1 MTTGAGLFGPKWQA
15 AIRSEADE
23 RRALEVLEEKRRA
36 LVEACPLV
44 PVVVH
49 RAGDPLD
56 LGVVELDDGWPIVR
70 WAKDGAIDSVT
81 ARGGTMYVEAH
92 GWRLDPVTR
101 RAAYVREVRAAAD
114 AAYAREFGETWA
126 PTK

>member
-1 MTTGAGLFGPKWQA
+1 VTTGAGLFGIKWQM

-23 RRALEVLEEKRRA
+23 RRALEALAEKRRT
-36 LVEACPLV
+36 LETCPPL
-44 PVVVH
+44 PLVVH

-81 ARGGTMYVEAH
+81 ARGGTMYAEAH

-101 RAAYVREVRAAAD
+101 RAAYVRAVRAAAD

>member
-1 MTTGAGLFGPKWQA
+1 VTPAGLFGIGWQM

-23 RRALEVLEEKRRA
+23 RRALEALAEKRRA
-36 LVEACPLV
+36 LETCPPLPLV
-44 PVVVH
+44 AH

-70 WAKDGAIDSVT
+70 WARGGAIHSVT
-81 ARGGTMYVEAH
+81 VRGGTMYVEAY

-114 AAYAREFGETWA
+114 AAYARAFGEPWA